1 MEKLIVENLCDKYGK
16 SRSLIELMLK
26 ISVNDGYNLNESTSL
41 INEFY
46 KTSDD
51 KRVQSGWKYSPKI
64 NFVKPFGR
72 FCYFDRRYFYQV

>member
-26 ISVNDGYNLNESTSL
+26 ISINDGYNLNESTSL

-46 KTSDD
+46 KN
-51 KRVQSGWKYSPKI
+51 KVCNKVCNRKI
-64 NFVKPFGR
+64 F
-72 FCYFDRRYFYQV
+72 

>member
-16 SRSLIELMLK
+16 NRSLIELMLK

-46 KTSDD
+46 KN
-51 KRVQSGWKYSPKI
+51 KVCNKVCNRKI
-64 NFVKPFGR
+64 F
-72 FCYFDRRYFYQV
+72 